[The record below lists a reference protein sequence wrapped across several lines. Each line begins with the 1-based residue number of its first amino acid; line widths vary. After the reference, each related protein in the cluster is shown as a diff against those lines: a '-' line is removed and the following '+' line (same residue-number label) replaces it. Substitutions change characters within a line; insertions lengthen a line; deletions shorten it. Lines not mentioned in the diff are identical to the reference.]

1 MSATIAKND
10 LSFFIFGSGHDYTLA
25 NSGDGKGSKLFS
37 HPYVPLNS
45 VNYAGQ
51 YYFEVPDEHGEMFDA
66 VKDDIAHCTFEPAI
80 GTAFDTEGEV
90 TVKVHYYRE
99 YIYDET
105 TLIVEK
111 TVSDKVEVVDH
122 GTISQSGA
130 YADLYSDGYLF
141 WRPYSTTSVG
151 DMQLECVGSPS
162 KSSCIP
168 WRVVALGRSI
178 YNFLGGRNLTDISE
192 LAYADTSRCTSFN
205 RVFSGCSN
213 LTDISALANWNVENL
228 QSIYWFLADSG
239 ITSLE
244 ALAKWN
250 TKSLISL
257 DHAFAGF
264 NGTSLNGLEDWDVSN
279 VTNMAHVFN
288 KQGSNLSDISALAN
302 WDVSKVQTLE
312 YAFYGVKMADTD
324 ALANWHMPALTNI
337 SRTFSHCSRL
347 TDLSG
352 LSNWDSPITNMS
364 FAFESCEL
372 LRDISGVSGLNVSS
386 VTDFKYVFDY
396 CQKITSLNGL
406 QGWDVS
412 SGNDFSYMFN
422 GCPWISDISALA
434 DWDMSNATNL
444 GRMFYGCDS
453 IIDVDDLADWR
464 LNTTAVGQML
474 HVTSICYSSKIGKT
488 LLQTAYYFYDYEG
501 RQYVNSEVQD
511 EEQPLTYPTYDAS
524 GAENWISSGSSLNA
538 FNDTWTNRPSWN

>member
-1 MSATIAKND
+1 MATITYEK
-10 LSFFIFGSGHDYTLA
+10 FTIFGNGYDMTRVD
-25 NSGDGKGSKLFS
+25 SGDGKGSKLFS

-51 YYFEVPDEHGEMFDA
+51 YYFEVPNEQGEKIDA

-99 YIYDET
+99 YVDGQTIRVIDR
-105 TLIVEK
+105 TL
-111 TVSDKVEVVDH
+111 TDKVEVVNH
-122 GTISQSGA
+122 GTVSTRGT
-130 YADLYSDGYLF
+130 YGDLYSDGYLF
-141 WRPYSTTSVG
+141 WRPYTTTSVG
-151 DMQLECVGSPS
+151 DIQLECVGSPS

-168 WRVVALGRSI
+168 WRVIALGRGI

-192 LAYADTSRCTSFN
+192 LAYADISRCTSFSQL
-205 RVFSGCSN
+205 FAGCSN
-213 LTDISALANWNVENL
+213 LTDISAVENWDV
-228 QSIYWFLADSG
+228 SKVTSMYRILADSG
-239 ITSLE
+239 ITSLV
-244 ALAKWN
+244 AMTKWN
-250 TKSLISL
+250 TESLISL

-264 NGTSLNGLEDWDVSN
+264 RGTSLNGLENWDVSK

-288 KQGSNLSDISALAN
+288 NQGSILTDISALAN

-324 ALANWHMPALTNI
+324 AFANWHMPELTNI
-337 SRTFSHCSRL
+337 SRAFSHCSRL

-364 FAFESCEL
+364 FAFESCEI
-372 LRDISGVSGLNVSS
+372 LRDISGASGLNVSS
-386 VTDFKYVFDY
+386 VTNFSYVFDY

-434 DWDMSNATNL
+434 DWDMSSATNL

-453 IIDVDDLADWR
+453 IIDVDDIADWR

-488 LLQTAYYFYDYEG
+488 LLRTAYYYYDYEG
-501 RQYVNSEVQD
+501 RQYVNAEVQD
-511 EEQPLTYPTYDAS
+511 EEQPLTYPTYDAR

-538 FNDTWTNRPSWN
+538 FDNTWTNRPSWN

>member
-1 MSATIAKND
+1 MATITYEK
-10 LSFFIFGSGHDYTLA
+10 FTIFGNGYDMTRVD
-25 NSGDGKGSKLFS
+25 SGDGKGSKLFS

-51 YYFEVPDEHGEMFDA
+51 YYFEVPNEQGEKIDA
-66 VKDDIAHCTFEPAI
+66 VKDDIAHCTFEPAL

-99 YIYDET
+99 YT
-105 TLIVEK
+105 SGGSTLIIDR
-111 TVSDKVEVVDH
+111 TVSDKVEVVNH
-122 GTISQSGA
+122 GTVSTRGT
-130 YADLYSDGYLF
+130 YGDLYSDGYLF

-168 WRVVALGRSI
+168 WRVVALGRGI

-192 LAYADTSRCTSFN
+192 LAYADISRCTSFSQL
-205 RVFSGCSN
+205 FAGCAN
-213 LTDISALANWNVENL
+213 LTDISAVGNWDV
-228 QSIYWFLADSG
+228 SKVTSMYRIIADSG

-244 ALAKWN
+244 AMAKWN
-250 TKSLISL
+250 TQSLVSL

-264 NGTSLNGLEDWDVSN
+264 KGTSLNGLENWDVSH

-288 KQGSNLSDISALAN
+288 KQDANLSDISALAR

-312 YAFYGVKMADTD
+312 YAFYGARMADTD
-324 ALANWHMPALTNI
+324 ALADWHMPALTNI
-337 SRTFSHCSRL
+337 SRAFSHCSQL

-352 LSNWDSPITNMS
+352 LSNWDSPIVNMS
-364 FAFESCEL
+364 YAFESCEK
-372 LRDISGVSGLNVSS
+372 LRNISGVSGLNVSS

-412 SGNDFSYMFN
+412 SGSDFSYMFDH
-422 GCPWISDISALA
+422 CPWISDISALA
-434 DWDMSNATNL
+434 DWDMSSATNL
-444 GRMFYGCDS
+444 SRMFYGCDS
-453 IIDVDDLADWR
+453 IIDVDDIADWR
-464 LNTTAVGQML
+464 LNTTVVGQMF

-524 GAENWISSGSSLNA
+524 GAENWISSGSLLNA
-538 FNDTWTNRPSWN
+538 FNNTWTNRPSWN